1 MTLSNVSL
9 PKPKNW
15 QDFERHTCVLFACV
29 LNDPTT
35 QQNGRSG
42 QKQHGVDIFGY
53 REKRHDCL
61 VGVQCK
67 EKMEAQV
74 TKEELRA
81 ELDKAKNFKP
91 PISEFILV
99 TTAPRDQKIQE
110 AARIITGELATTDQP
125 IRVSVW
131 GWEDIEYHAS
141 QHETAWNAFDPTYNS
156 YAKRG
161 FEKLELQ
168 MQRLGKSPDPFTNE
182 TRSPTPSQTE
192 LIVDRNDKDTP
203 RHGQIT
209 ALQKLVDDG
218 YAQAALTQLL
228 KLRTD
233 EWANATR
240 SERYRILVSIASA
253 KLKLGKYDE
262 AGTLL
267 LEAYPECP
275 EHKNAEINRAK
286 GYLLKNDHKEATR
299 LARDILANNASNVAA
314 ADTLIQALIADR
326 TCDDPLSEI
335 PEGLRETEEVL
346 IARVCFL
353 RSRED
358 LSWATLA
365 KSAVNKFP
373 ESRLLK
379 LFSAEATLDVLVRT
393 NRDAIAGGVL
403 RNMSNAEFDD
413 AVAELYSQARDAIEK
428 GYALLPSTAQNAALA
443 LRLSDDVGKA
453 KEILDVAIALNQDDE
468 SLRLQR
474 AIIAYSENDLAGVFK
489 ALPKKPLNPEAI
501 SILANA
507 LVATEKPEEAL
518 ALIDETNESG
528 FARHVKAGLL
538 SARVRAYVKRGE
550 KQLAVDT
557 IAQRV
562 VAEPQNLSLRAL
574 QMLTHRMVGDESGA
588 SKAFED
594 ALEIVDDQTSLRSRL
609 ELSFEARR
617 LSREDAIVELLTG
630 RVATDRESEAL
641 HTLIAALINSRRW
654 VTAREIL
661 DSISHELKELDW
673 FKKADAILAINTG
686 DAKSDEKISRYLRQS
701 PNDAEMLLTRV
712 GVWQRSGRVEDI
724 RRLLQRV
731 DLAKLDG
738 SPEQRIQ
745 IAACIVHYG
754 ETTRGLQYG
763 YRVLLDNWNVPQAHL
778 RYQGLMLLNDNI
790 GAAMPTP
797 TTVAEN
803 TVVCLEVEGGER
815 LYRIEKE
822 NYASFGNERVD
833 PDGDL
838 AVILFGKQPG
848 DTFNLQDRIGSK
860 PVKVRWI
867 KPTYLD
873 IFHRSLEQFNE
884 RFPRADGLMRFTFDP
899 DAADPLEDIRAVTK
913 ARAEADQRILDV
925 YQSQSLPL
933 SFAAALI
940 GKDPLD
946 AWSGL
951 PSVDIKFQVCRGTLP
966 EREKALRTIKQYG
979 RKGCV
984 LDAITLSLVRR
995 LGLEKAVI
1003 AVCGPISTTQS
1014 VIDLLAYR
1022 DLEAKQNIGKK
1033 QGYVGWRENRLVVEE
1048 FSAEM
1053 MKNVAD
1059 ERAQELSW
1067 ARSFASIVPAIPK
1080 KDFSD
1085 ETRTILEMVGH
1096 VASDPAIA
1104 ASGNDL
1110 LLLSE
1115 DMALRHWATATFQI
1129 PTSWLQPVL
1138 VVAQARGHM
1147 NRDEYCEAVNV
1158 LSLSGHTLMSL
1169 DASCLI
1175 HAVRKSNFK
1184 LTNELSR
1191 LLSVIG
1197 GPAADMR
1204 TNTIVLSAFID
1215 AMWEECSDELSV
1227 KRIASE
1233 GFAAITTGRQ
1243 EDQRQIIALILSQI
1257 QRKKKLMNEHA
1268 LGWLIG
1274 HSIGLPYLDELLQM
1288 QRNL

>member
-1 MTLSNVSL
+1 
-9 PKPKNW
+9 
-15 QDFERHTCVLFACV
+15 
-29 LNDPTT
+29 
-35 QQNGRSG
+35 
-42 QKQHGVDIFGY
+42 
-53 REKRHDCL
+53 
-61 VGVQCK
+61 
-67 EKMEAQV
+67 MEAQV
-74 TKEELRA
+74 TEEELRA

-131 GWEDIEYHAS
+131 GWEDVEYHAS

-156 YAKRG
+156 FAKRG

-168 MQRLGKSPDPFTNE
+168 IQKLAKSPDPFTNE

-218 YAQAALTQLL
+218 YAQAAVAQLL

-275 EHKNAEINRAK
+275 EHKNAQINRAK
-286 GYLLKNDHKEATR
+286 GYLLNNDYKEAAR
-299 LARDILANNASNVAA
+299 LARDILGSNASNVTA
-314 ADTLIQALIADR
+314 ADTLIQALIGDR
-326 TCDDPLSEI
+326 SCDDPLSEI
-335 PEGLRETEEVL
+335 PEALHETEEVL
-346 IARVCFL
+346 IARVCFF

-358 LSWATLA
+358 LSWTTLA

-403 RNMSNAEFDD
+403 RNISNAEFDD
-413 AVAELYSQARDAIEK
+413 AVEELYSQARDAIEK

-453 KEILDVAIALNQDDE
+453 KEILDAAIVLNPDDE

-489 ALPKKPLNPEAI
+489 ALPNKPLNPEAI

-518 ALIDETNESG
+518 ALIDETDESG
-528 FARHVKAGLL
+528 FPRHVKVGLL

-557 IAQRV
+557 IAQWV

-594 ALEIVDDQTSLRSRL
+594 ALAIVDDQTSLRSRL
-609 ELSFEARR
+609 ELSFEARK
-617 LSREDAIVELLTG
+617 LGREDAIVDLLTG

-654 VTAREIL
+654 VTAREIM
-661 DSISHELKELDW
+661 DSISQDLKELDW
-673 FKKADAILAINTG
+673 VKKADAILAINTG
-686 DAKSDEKISRYLRQS
+686 DVKADKKISRYLRQS

-712 GVWQRSGRVEDI
+712 GFWQRSGRVDDI

-731 DLAKLDG
+731 DLTKLNG
-738 SPEQRIQ
+738 SPEQCIQ

-754 ETTRGLQYG
+754 DTTRGLQYG
-763 YRVLLDNWNVPQAHL
+763 YKVLLDNWNIPEAHL
-778 RYQGLMLLNDNI
+778 RYQGLILLNDNI

-815 LYRIEKE
+815 QYRIEKE

-873 IFHRSLEQFNE
+873 VFHRSLEQFNE

-899 DAADPLEDIRAVTK
+899 DAADPLEDIRAITK

-951 PSVDIKFQVCRGTLP
+951 PSVGIKFQVCRGTLP
-966 EREKALRTIKQYG
+966 EREEALRTVKQYG
-979 RKGCV
+979 PKGCV
-984 LDAITLSLVRR
+984 LDAITLSTVRR

-1003 AVCGPISTTQS
+1003 AVCGPMSTTQS
-1014 VIDLLAYR
+1014 IIDLLAYR
-1022 DLEAKQNIGKK
+1022 DFEAKQNIDKK
-1033 QGYVGWRENRLVVEE
+1033 QGYIGWRDNRLVVEE

-1059 ERAQELSW
+1059 ERAKELSW
-1067 ARSFASIVPAIPK
+1067 ARSFASIVPTIPK
-1080 KDFSD
+1080 KDFSA

-1115 DMALRHWATATFQI
+1115 DMALRHWATATFQVL
-1129 PTSWLQPVL
+1129 TSWLQPVL
-1138 VVAQARGHM
+1138 VVAQAMGHI
-1147 NRDEYCEAVNV
+1147 NRDEYCEAVNI

-1169 DASCLI
+1169 DAGCLI
-1175 HAVRKSNFK
+1175 HAARKSNFK
-1184 LTNELSR
+1184 LASDLSR

-1197 GPAADMR
+1197 GPSADMR
-1204 TNTIVLSAFID
+1204 TNTVVLSAFID

-1243 EDQRQIIALILSQI
+1243 EDQRQIIAVILRQL
-1257 QRKKKLMNEHA
+1257 QRKKTLMNAHA

-1274 HSIGLPYLDELLQM
+1274 HSIGLPYVDDLLQM